1 MSRQVGIWID
11 DTKAVIVS
19 ASAERITSM
28 TVESDVGPDARHS
41 AEAVDPATDGPR
53 DAQAEKRYERRFSE
67 RLDLYYG
74 GLDRYYGEV
83 IGQLGEP
90 NALLI
95 FGPGE
100 AKLQLEE
107 RLRRS
112 KVLPACIVEIET
124 TDKLTDPQIVAKVR
138 KHYKI
143 VPPAG
148 SAVPASVRGRGTQ

>member
-1 MSRQVGIWID
+1 
-11 DTKAVIVS
+11 VS
-19 ASAERITSM
+19 ASAERITSL
-28 TVESDVGPDARHS
+28 TVESEEEPHARPS
-41 AEAVDPATDGPR
+41 RQAEQPAPAGPR

-67 RLDLYYG
+67 RLD
-74 GLDRYYGEV
+74 RYYGEI
-83 IGQLGEP
+83 IGHLGEP
-90 NALLI
+90 SALLI

-107 RLRRS
+107 RLRRY
-112 KVLPACIVEIET
+112 KALPSCIVEIET

-148 SAVPASVRGRGTQ
+148 SAVPATGRGRGTQ